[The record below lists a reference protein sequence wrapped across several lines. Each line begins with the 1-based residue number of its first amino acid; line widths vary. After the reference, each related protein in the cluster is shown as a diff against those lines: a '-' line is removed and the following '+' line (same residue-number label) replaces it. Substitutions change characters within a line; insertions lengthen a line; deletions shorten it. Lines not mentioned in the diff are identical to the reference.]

1 MRGNIHGG
9 KLNQE
14 RVCLGVQISRDMH
27 SKLLNIAG
35 KKELTLSDIVRMAL
49 KDFVQKESA

>member
-14 RVCLGVQISRDMH
+14 RACLGVQISRDMH